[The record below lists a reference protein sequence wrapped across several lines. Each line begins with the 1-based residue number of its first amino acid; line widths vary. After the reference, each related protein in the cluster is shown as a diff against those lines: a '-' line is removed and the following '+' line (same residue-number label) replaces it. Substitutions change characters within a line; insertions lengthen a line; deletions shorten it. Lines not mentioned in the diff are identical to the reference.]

1 MRGAHAVG
9 SRNGAHRERP
19 IADGRPLEPSSVG
32 AVTVDAWVT
41 VVVTVGALVL
51 LARTSYSPA
60 VVIFGATVT
69 LLALGVIDTGQAL
82 SGFSNP
88 APFTV
93 AALYVVASA
102 VQRTGALSPIV
113 KRALGD
119 SGWVRRPLLRVL
131 PPTALASAFLNN
143 TPIVAMLIPQISSWA
158 SRRRVPVSK
167 LLMPLSFAALLGGM
181 TTLIG
186 TSTNLVVAGQM
197 IEFGL
202 EPLGFFEIGAVGA
215 PIAVV
220 GIVLIIA
227 LAPRVLRTRRSAMA
241 ALKEKA
247 RRFTM
252 EMVVT
257 PGGPVDGKSV
267 EQARLRH
274 LSGVFLTSIDRGDT
288 IIAPVS
294 PETVLR
300 GGNRLRFVGQ
310 IGTIV
315 DLQTTRGLEPAAMEH
330 VLDLDSPQVSYYE
343 VVLGSQFPGIG
354 QTLAQFG
361 FRQRYQAAVLAIHRA
376 GALVEGKL
384 GSVPLRVGDTL
395 LVVADPGFGAR
406 WYDKADFLLVAGMG
420 GSPPPVTSRSW
431 LPLAVLAGVVG
442 LAATGVVDILVAAL
456 VGAVVLVAAGV
467 LTPLEARRAVDI
479 EVIVVIASAFGL
491 AAAMES
497 SGLAAL
503 VSGGLV
509 DAFDWMG
516 PRGVLL
522 GVVLAT
528 LVLTEMITNNAA
540 ALLMFPI
547 AVASA
552 GAGGLDPRGAAI
564 AVAISASASFL
575 TPIGYQTNTMVYG
588 PGGYRFG
595 DYARLGLPQTLLV
608 VIVLVALVPL
618 IWPA

>member
-1 MRGAHAVG
+1 M
-9 SRNGAHRERP
+9 
-19 IADGRPLEPSSVG
+19 
-32 AVTVDAWVT
+32 TVDAWVT
-41 VVVTVGALVL
+41 LGVTLAVLVL

-60 VVIFGATVT
+60 LVIFGATVT
-69 LLALGVIDTGQAL
+69 LLALGIIDTRQAL

-93 AALYVVASA
+93 AALYVLAA
-102 VQRTGALSPIV
+102 GVQRTGALTPV
-113 KRALGD
+113 LQRALGD
-119 SGWVRRPLLRVL
+119 TGWVRRPLLRVL
-131 PPTALASAFLNN
+131 PPTAVASAFLNN
-143 TPIVAMLIPQISSWA
+143 TPIVATLIPQISAWA
-158 SRRRVPVSK
+158 SRRRVPASK

-197 IEFGL
+197 TEAGL
-202 EPLGFFEIGAVGA
+202 EPLGFFEIGSVGA

-220 GIVLIIA
+220 GLVFIIA
-227 LAPRVLRTRRSAMA
+227 AAPRLLRSRRSAMA
-241 ALKEKA
+241 ELEEEA
-247 RRFTM
+247 RRFTI
-252 EMVVT
+252 EMVVA
-257 PGGPVDGKSV
+257 PGGPVDGRSV

-310 IGTIV
+310 VGRIV

-330 VLDLDSPQVSYYE
+330 VLDLDSTQVSYYE

-354 QTLAQFG
+354 QTLAQIG
-361 FRQRYQAAVLAIHRA
+361 FRERYQAAVLAIHRS
-376 GALVEGKL
+376 GALVDGKL

-395 LVVADPGFGAR
+395 LVVADPGFGER
-406 WYDKADFLLVAGMG
+406 WGDKADFLLVADRLGA
-420 GSPPPVTSRSW
+420 PPEAADRSW

-442 LAATGVVDILVAAL
+442 LATSGVADILVAAL
-456 VGAVVLVAAGV
+456 VGAVILVGAGV
-467 LTPLEARRAVDI
+467 LTPLEARRSVDI
-479 EVIVVIASAFGL
+479 EVIVVIAAAFGI
-491 AAAMES
+491 AAAMET
-497 SGLAAL
+497 SGLAET
-503 VSGGLV
+503 VSDGLV
-509 DAFDWMG
+509 GAFDWLG

-522 GVVLAT
+522 GVVIAT
-528 LVLTEMITNNAA
+528 IVLTEMITNNAA

-552 GAGGLDPRGAAI
+552 TAGGIDPRGAAV
-564 AVAISASASFL
+564 AVAVSASASFL
-575 TPIGYQTNTMVYG
+575 TPIGYQTNMMVYG

-595 DYARLGLPQTLLV
+595 DYARLGLPLTVLV
-608 VIVLVALVPL
+608 VAVLVVMVP
-618 IWPA
+618 IAWPA